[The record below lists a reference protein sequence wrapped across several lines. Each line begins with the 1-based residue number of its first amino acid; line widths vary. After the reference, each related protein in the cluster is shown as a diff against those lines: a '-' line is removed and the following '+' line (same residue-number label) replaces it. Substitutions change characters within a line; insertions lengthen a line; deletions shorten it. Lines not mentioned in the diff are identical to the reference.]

1 MLKGFRFQREIKVFP
16 WLKINLSKSG
26 LSASIGPKS
35 AHLTVGPDGTW
46 VYADIPGKGTYF
58 RRKLDPLMQDL
69 KSDDADAPKK
79 QSAASAAGDEGKAE
93 AESQEQESLIHLG
106 FLRRLTTSDAEVAFV
121 DAVEALHG
129 DRMDEAYTRAREAA
143 STADGAFLAGFL
155 AMHHQ
160 QWLMAIEYFER
171 AIAQREHL
179 GELFARFEVDA
190 RVYLPVSD
198 VFMVA
203 LTPTRRDCLLALAKA
218 YDHIQQYERA
228 IEALQEL
235 RTQYDP
241 HDLIVRVL
249 LAELYDKQY
258 GDTPRVQHEI
268 IKLAEGVENESP
280 LHATLMYYRGK
291 ALRRLD
297 VLEGARDTLTQA
309 LRKKKA
315 YPADLL
321 AALRYERAR
330 VYEADGQEKRAHEEF
345 QKIYAVAPELED
357 VAERLGIVA
366 PHQPIPPA
374 LENHVVNPPQVDEP
388 VEFELEATHS

>member
-16 WLKINLSKSG
+16 WLKINLSKTG
-26 LSASIGPKS
+26 LSASIGPDN
-35 AHLTVGPDGTW
+35 AHITVGKNGTW
-46 VYADIPGKGTYF
+46 VYADVPGKGTYF
-58 RRKLDPLMQDL
+58 RRKLDPLMEDL
-69 KSDDADAPKK
+69 RSDDAPEKK
-79 QSAASAAGDEGKAE
+79 TGGEDKSKDEAE
-93 AESQEQESLIHLG
+93 ESQEQESLIHLG

-121 DAVEALHG
+121 DAVEALHS

-190 RVYLPVSD
+190 RVYLPVSE

-235 RTQYDP
+235 RAQYDP

-268 IKLAEGVENESP
+268 IKLAEGVTNESP

-309 LRKKKA
+309 LRKKKD

-374 LENHVVNPPQVDEP
+374 LENHVVNPQKIDEP
-388 VEFELEATHS
+388 VEFELEATHN